1 MTLVTTNGNGM
12 TPEEMSLIKLS
23 LMYDRGLDLDGR
35 TLYIFDG
42 IDESMSES
50 IVMGLNYLS
59 RTDGPITVLIN
70 SQGGSVSDMFAIY
83 DTMQACQ
90 NEITT
95 IGIGEVCSAA
105 GLLLV
110 GGDYRL
116 VSRNCLFMAHQ
127 VMGGYNTDENLNTA
141 EAQIKAV
148 RICWDR
154 WAKCMAEHTARSEAY
169 WKGQLPKDSELW
181 LPAEKMILKKNRIAD
196 AIWE

>member
-1 MTLVTTNGNGM
+1 M

-23 LMYDRGLDLDGR
+23 LMYDRGLDLDSR
-35 TLYIFDG
+35 ALYIFDG
-42 IDESMSES
+42 IDENMSES

-59 RTDGPITVLIN
+59 RTDGPITMLIN

-105 GLLLV
+105 ALLLV

-127 VMGGYNTDENLNTA
+127 VQGGYNVDESLNTA
-141 EAQIKAV
+141 EVQLAAV
-148 RICWDR
+148 RVCWDR
-154 WAKCMAEHTARSEAY
+154 WAKCMAEHTALSEAY
-169 WKGQLPKDSELW
+169 WKNELPAKVGELW

>member
-1 MTLVTTNGNGM
+1 MTPVTNNGNGM
-12 TPEEMSLIKLS
+12 TPEEMSLIKLNVTF
-23 LMYDRGLDLDGR
+23 DRGLDIDGR

-42 IDESMSES
+42 IDENMSEN
-50 IVMGLNYLS
+50 IVMGLNFLS
-59 RTDGPITVLIN
+59 RSDGPITIIIN

-83 DTMQACQ
+83 DTMQACTA
-90 NEITT
+90 EITT

-127 VMGGYNTDENLNTA
+127 VQGGYNDEEPLNVA
-141 EAQIKAV
+141 EVQIAAT
-148 RICWDR
+148 RMCWNR
-154 WAKCMAEHTARSEAY
+154 WAKCMAKHTARSESY
-169 WKGQLPKDSELW
+169 WNGQLPKESELW
-181 LPAEKMILKKNRIAD
+181 LPAEKMILKKNLIAD

>member
-12 TPEEMSLIKLS
+12 SPEEMSLLKLNI
-23 LMYDRGLDLDGR
+23 MYDRGLDIDAR

-42 IDESMSES
+42 IDENMAES
-50 IVMGLNYLS
+50 IVMGLNFLTRS
-59 RTDGPITVLIN
+59 EDPITMLIN
-70 SQGGSVSDMFAIY
+70 SQGGSVNDMFAIY
-83 DTMQACQ
+83 DAMQACV

-95 IGIGEVCSAA
+95 VGIGEVCSAA

-127 VMGGYNTDENLNTA
+127 VQGGYAEDEPLNVA
-141 EAQIKAV
+141 EVQIAAT
-148 RICWDR
+148 RMCWNR
-154 WAKCMAEHTARSEAY
+154 WAKCMASHTALPESY
-169 WKGQLPKDSELW
+169 WKNQLPKESELW

>member
-1 MTLVTTNGNGM
+1 
-12 TPEEMSLIKLS
+12 
-23 LMYDRGLDLDGR
+23 MYDRGLDLDGR

-42 IDESMSES
+42 IDENMSES

-59 RTDGPITVLIN
+59 RTDGPITMLIN

-110 GGDYRL
+110 GGDFRL

-127 VMGGYNTDENLNTA
+127 VTGGYNTDENLNTV

-148 RICWDR
+148 RVCWDR
-154 WAKCMAEHTARSEAY
+154 WAKCMAEHTALPLNY
-169 WKGQLPKDSELW
+169 WKRDLPTKDSELW